1 MSRTYHRALLA
12 RQQIARHARS
22 LRHMQVSRQD
32 IRAMIHH
39 AAATWATWV

>member
-1 MSRTYHRALLA
+1 MSRTYSRAILA
-12 RQQIARHARS
+12 RTVIARQAKF
-22 LRHMQVSRQD
+22 LRRMQVSRQD